1 MDSPDKITNPG
12 GGAEPTWEAWA
23 QSLVQLGRLTGVDIG
38 LARARRALVSSTRN
52 PAGEPLEHFSEAA
65 ALVGLRTKLVRL
77 SVADAIGWAR
87 RDSPLVAWD
96 AQTSRWLIIRRSG
109 LFQAQIADQFRP
121 GLAHSVSRRD
131 LAARLGVVSE
141 SATVDFA
148 VVHSERPADV
158 VAAEPA
164 AHPDAPLAGRGHSA
178 DGHAAAAH
186 AHPVPWHRFGA
197 LLKGE
202 IRDIRVF
209 LVFSLVAGLL
219 YLSVPLAVD
228 ALVSNLAFGNAARP
242 FIQAVVM
249 VSLGLLLSLAL
260 AAAVR
265 AFKHYLSE
273 VIQRRIFV
281 RLVADLGHR
290 LPRVKPEALDGQHG
304 PELVNRFLDVV
315 TLQKSSAG
323 LLMDGLDAVFSIVI
337 GMLLLGLFHPLLL
350 VFVLLLIALLW
361 VVLFVMARGA
371 VSTSIA
377 ESYAKYA
384 VVHWFEEIARHP
396 NLFKGPGGYSL
407 AMDRADQLARTYLD
421 ARRSHF
427 RILLRQIVGMLT
439 LEVLSTV
446 GLLMVGGILVLR
458 QELTLGQLVASELTV
473 ATIVAALSK
482 LPKQLE
488 VWYDAMAAMDKVGHL
503 VDLETEREDGDT
515 PGRRTGPAEVRVQDA
530 TFGFHA
536 DRPLFS
542 HLSFQLSPG
551 ESGAIVGAQG
561 SGAST
566 LLSLLF
572 GLRRL
577 EHGFITV
584 DGLDV
589 RSWNLEQLRSE
600 VLLLRVH
607 DIMDG
612 TVADNIRLGRPDLSH
627 DDVRVALEKAGL
639 FEEIMSLPQGMNSLL
654 MSGGLPLSS
663 RQQIRLL
670 VARAIAQKPRLLLVD
685 EMLDGLDAAT
695 LGSLADRLFDPQAG
709 WTVLVSTRDADVL
722 RRCRRVICLNEG
734 RLTDGTQLPHPTTP

>member
-1 MDSPDKITNPG
+1 MDSPDKDTNPTG
-12 GGAEPTWEAWA
+12 GTEPNWEAWA

-38 LARARRALVSSTRN
+38 LARARLALANCRHL
-52 PAGEPLEHFSEAA
+52 PGGEPLELFSHAA
-65 ALVGLRTKLVRL
+65 ALVGLRAKLVRL

-87 RDSPLVAWD
+87 RDTPLVAWD
-96 AQTSRWLIIRRSG
+96 STASRWLIIRRSG

-121 GLAHSVSRRD
+121 GLAHSISRRD
-131 LAARLGVVSE
+131 LASRLGVTTE
-141 SATVDFA
+141 SAAVDFA

-158 VAAEPA
+158 VATEPA
-164 AHPDAPLAGRGHSA
+164 AHPDAPLAGG
-178 DGHAAAAH
+178 GHATGDH
-186 AHPVPWHRFGA
+186 PEKHEHPVPWHRFGA
-197 LLKGE
+197 LLTGE
-202 IRDIRVF
+202 IRDIQVF

-228 ALVSNLAFGNAARP
+228 ALVSNLAFGNDARP
-242 FIQAVVM
+242 FMQAVVM

-265 AFKHYLSE
+265 AFKHYLAE

-371 VSTSIA
+371 VRTSIA

-396 NLFKGPGGYSL
+396 NLFKGPGGYAL
-407 AMDRADQLARTYLD
+407 AMDRADQLARTYLE

-427 RILLRQIVGMLT
+427 RILLRQIGGMLT
-439 LEVLSTV
+439 LEVIATV

-542 HLSFQLSPG
+542 RLSFQLAPG
-551 ESGAIVGAQG
+551 ESGAVVGAQG

-639 FEEIMSLPQGMNSLL
+639 FEDVMALPQGMNSPL

-663 RQQIRLL
+663 RQRIRLL

-685 EMLDGLDAAT
+685 EMLDGLDAPT
-695 LGSLADRLFDPQAG
+695 LESLADRLFDPQAG